1 MLTRSLQRV
10 MSYIESGKQQGATVH
25 VGGEQLGTEGFFIQP
40 TIFTEC
46 KPDMKI
52 VKEEIF
58 GPVAVFIKFKDEA
71 GSWVDS
77 HLRDR
82 SRQMLTFFRQMSLSK
97 QTIRLTDWLPPCSQ
111 KISAGQS
118 VLLMR
123 SRLELHG

>member
-1 MLTRSLQRV
+1 

-71 GSWVDS
+71 GSWIVR
-77 HLRDR
+77 HR
-82 SRQMLTFFRQMSLSK
+82 
-97 QTIRLTDWLPPCSQ
+97 
-111 KISAGQS
+111 
-118 VLLMR
+118 
-123 SRLELHG
+123 